1 MLDGPWHPQSSLYSL
16 GLWKQAT
23 NRSQL
28 VHGGLFLHLTSYC
41 SMSIFIASWVSEPI
55 TLLAC
60 IGQKV
65 LGFFVYKHVCLVFF
79 FMVVLGLHCC
89 TWTVVAASGGYSLV
103 VSVLRLLIV
112 VTFLVEHRLALWLL
126 GSRVV
131 AHGHSWST
139 AERWNPCL
147 LNWQVVSLPSN
158 HRGGPSKCFEIRI

>member
-1 MLDGPWHPQSSLYSL
+1 
-16 GLWKQAT
+16 
-23 NRSQL
+23 
-28 VHGGLFLHLTSYC
+28 
-41 SMSIFIASWVSEPI
+41 
-55 TLLAC
+55 
-60 IGQKV
+60 
-65 LGFFVYKHVCLVFF
+65 
-79 FMVVLGLHCC
+79 MVVLGLHCC